1 MAGSPVESVV
11 TEDLT
16 MDAHFHEYLA
26 AVAAMSELYG
36 DRGDEHPSEFHAE
49 APAAPAP
56 APVAA

>member
-1 MAGSPVESVV
+1 
-11 TEDLT
+11 

-49 APAAPAP
+49 AAPAADAAPAP
-56 APVAA
+56 AAA